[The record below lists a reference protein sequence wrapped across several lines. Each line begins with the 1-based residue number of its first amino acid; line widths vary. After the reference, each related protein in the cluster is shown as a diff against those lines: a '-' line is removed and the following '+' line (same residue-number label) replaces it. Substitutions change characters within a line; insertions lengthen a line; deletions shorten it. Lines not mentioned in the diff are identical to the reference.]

1 MAKQLLFFFFFI
13 VVLFHPVDV
22 VTANIVTDTCWKI
35 SHGNSMLNNQFC
47 VSLFNSV
54 PSSHNT
60 DMKGLTLI
68 SIQLTTQKAKQVLAD
83 IYRFLGSTQPKDPK
97 IICLKSCQQSYLDAI
112 GSLNDSVQMIETKDY
127 IDAQMA
133 LSAAFD
139 AGSDCERSFS
149 ESKISSLLSNDND
162 SYTRVAYIPLL
173 IVADFFV
180 E

>member
-13 VVLFHPVDV
+13 VVVLFHPVDV
-22 VTANIVTDTCWKI
+22 VTADIVTDTCWKI
-35 SHGNSMLNNQFC
+35 SHGNFKLSNQFC

-83 IYRFLGSTQPKDPK
+83 IYRFLG
-97 IICLKSCQQSYLDAI
+97 KS
-112 GSLNDSVQMIETKDY
+112 IETKDY

-139 AGSDCERSFS
+139 ARER
-149 ESKISSLLSNDND
+149 L
-162 SYTRVAYIPLL
+162 RA
-173 IVADFFV
+173 
-180 E
+180 